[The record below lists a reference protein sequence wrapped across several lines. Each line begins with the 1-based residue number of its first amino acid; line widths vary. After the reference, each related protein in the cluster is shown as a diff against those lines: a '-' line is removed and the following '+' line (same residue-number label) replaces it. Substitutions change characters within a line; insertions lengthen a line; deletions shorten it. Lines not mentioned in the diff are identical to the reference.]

1 MRFLSVV
8 IVMILTLP
16 LMASQGQRV
25 FLDGGFSEAK
35 EKAIREGKMQFVKF
49 SAKWCLPCKHM
60 EQTTFKDPEVQSLLD
75 QHFASAKVDIDNFDG
90 FSLKQEY
97 NVRFLPTII
106 VLDDQGEE
114 IARFE
119 ESMGPTEL
127 RYRLEELIERYITT
141 LPEPEASIVVG
152 DYDEPS
158 LEEELQAPQPR
169 ILLTNKTILQFGV
182 FRKEANAVD
191 LYRKVTEYLPSSPEI
206 KIVSDL
212 DGRISYAVHYG
223 PFEDRSEAEE
233 VKEELYLL
241 GFDAL
246 IKKMQ

>member
-1 MRFLSVV
+1 MRSLSVM
-8 IVMILTLP
+8 ILMILTLP
-16 LMASQGQRV
+16 LIASQGQEV

-60 EQTTFKDPEVQSLLD
+60 EQTTFKDPDVQELLN

-97 NVRFLPTII
+97 DVRFLPTII
-106 VLDDQGEE
+106 VLDDQGQE

-127 RYRLEELIERYITT
+127 RYRLEELIEKYITA
-141 LPEPEASIVVG
+141 LPKPESTIVVG
-152 DYDEPS
+152 DYEEPAIQ
-158 LEEELQAPQPR
+158 EEAQVSQPR
-169 ILLTNKTILQFGV
+169 ILLTNKSILQFGV
-182 FRKEANAVD
+182 FRKESNAVE
-191 LYRKVTEYLPSSPEI
+191 LYQRITQYLPSSPEI

-212 DGRISYAVHYG
+212 EGRISYAVHYG

-233 VKEELYLL
+233 VKEELDLL

>member
-1 MRFLSVV
+1 MRSLSVM
-8 IVMILTLP
+8 ILIILTLP
-16 LMASQGQRV
+16 LIASQGQEV

-60 EQTTFKDPEVQSLLD
+60 EQTTFKDPDVQELLNK
-75 QHFASAKVDIDNFDG
+75 HFASAKVDIDNFDG

-97 NVRFLPTII
+97 EVRFLPTII
-106 VLDDQGEE
+106 VLDDQGQE

-127 RYRLEELIERYITT
+127 RYRLEELIEKYITA
-141 LPEPEASIVVG
+141 LPKPESTVVVG
-152 DYDEPS
+152 DYEEPV
-158 LEEELQAPQPR
+158 LEEEVQVSQPR
-169 ILLTNKTILQFGV
+169 ILLTNKSILQFGV
-182 FRKEANAVD
+182 FRKESNAVD
-191 LYRKVTEYLPSSPEI
+191 LYQRITQYLPSSPEI

-212 DGRISYAVHYG
+212 EGRISYAVHYG

-233 VKEELYLL
+233 VKEELDLL